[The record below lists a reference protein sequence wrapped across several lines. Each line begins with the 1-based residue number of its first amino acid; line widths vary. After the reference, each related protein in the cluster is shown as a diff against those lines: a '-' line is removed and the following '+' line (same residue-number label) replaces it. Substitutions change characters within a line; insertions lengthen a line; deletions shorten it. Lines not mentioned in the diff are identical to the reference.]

1 MPADQ
6 VEAVASKPGG
16 WAVSLQLAAIAGR
29 SQRVQR
35 GGDLPG
41 VRAKVQVLDYAFHEV
56 LAAEEP
62 SLVEVLMGVLVVE
75 RLSPSLVLA
84 LTQAVS

>member
-1 MPADQ
+1 M
-6 VEAVASKPGG
+6 
-16 WAVSLQLAAIAGR
+16 
-29 SQRVQR
+29 
-35 GGDLPG
+35 
-41 VRAKVQVLDYAFHEV
+41 LDYAFHEV

-62 SLVEVLMGVLVVE
+62 SLVEVLMEVSVVE